1 MHFLLKSAIQ
11 NSLAVLPSSLG
22 QPIYY
27 GLQRRFGALRQ
38 VDYYEHLRRASEV
51 ASVLHE
57 QSLPLERS
65 FLEVGTGWVLGTPIG
80 LWLAGAAEVITV
92 DLHHYL
98 KEELVLGLLAYI
110 ANHERELQAL
120 YPWVVST
127 ELQRKCQ
134 VLATCKSLSELW
146 AAVPIRYTAPA
157 DATHLALPPT
167 SVDYHY
173 STNVLEHVPP
183 AVLAGILAEA
193 RRLLRPD
200 GRLVHIVDL
209 SDHFAHDDHRLLP
222 VNFLRFGSTTWGV
235 LAGNRFMY
243 QNRLR
248 LPEYQQL
255 FEKADL
261 AIEWQRHVL
270 DPASLQLLQQ
280 KQVPVH
286 QQFQEFTPEEL
297 AITFWVVLAKAIE
310 K

>member
-1 MHFLLKSAIQ
+1 M
-11 NSLAVLPSSLG
+11 LPSSLG

-51 ASVLHE
+51 ASVLHD
-57 QSLPLERS
+57 QGLPLERS

-80 LWLAGAAEVITV
+80 LWLAGASEIITV

-110 ANHERELQAL
+110 AKHESALLPL
-120 YPWVVST
+120 YPWVAPA

-134 VLATCKSLSELW
+134 VLAGCKSLAELW

-157 DATHLALPPT
+157 DATHLALPDA
-167 SVDYHY
+167 SIDYHY
-173 STNVLEHVPP
+173 STNVLEHVPKV
-183 AVLAGILAEA
+183 VLSGILAEA
-193 RRLLRPD
+193 RRLLRPN

-209 SDHFAHDDHRLLP
+209 SDHFAHDDPRIP
-222 VNFLRFGSTTWGV
+222 AVNFLRFRPSIWGA

-248 LPEYQQL
+248 LPQYQQL
-255 FEKADL
+255 FEAAGL
-261 AIEWQRHVL
+261 HIEWQRHVL
-270 DPASLQLLQQ
+270 DPVSLQLLQQ
-280 KQVPVH
+280 KQAPVH
-286 QQFQEFTPEEL
+286 GQFQEFTPEEL
-297 AITFWVVLAKAIE
+297 AATFWVVLAGVGK
-310 K
+310 